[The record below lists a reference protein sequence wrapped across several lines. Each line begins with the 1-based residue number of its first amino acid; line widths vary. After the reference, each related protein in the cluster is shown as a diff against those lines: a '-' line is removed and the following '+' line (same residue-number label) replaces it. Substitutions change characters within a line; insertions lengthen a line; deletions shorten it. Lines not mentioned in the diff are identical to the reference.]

1 MSIENCLI
9 SAMEQGEISDREAAF
24 IKNIYDGY
32 RKKAAGSGTAD
43 DDLQAQAKTARRLA
57 EDAVEK
63 KRRTL
68 LQAKAQKTVVADTL
82 AYRTATGKADIG
94 EGTIALLE
102 HYGTAPFQS
111 VEGLRKV
118 IVGQAHAQLS
128 ELLQKFER
136 TAFLGKTPNK
146 ADMKNIVRELFGE
159 STGDPAAKAMAE
171 AWDQVSDGLRQRF
184 NRAGGAIGKLENWGL
199 PQVHDAKAL
208 LRAGKDE
215 WKQAIRNRLDLSR
228 MRHPVTGDEILDFEI
243 DGILDRVWGDI
254 VTNGWASR
262 EPSQAPVGRGAIA
275 GQHAEH
281 RFLVFKS
288 ADDWLEYQ
296 RAFGQGDPFASMM
309 NHINGMARD
318 IAAIE
323 RLGPNPQAMLTFLKQ
338 RIEKAGQARKTGAKA
353 KVGSSVSAEP
363 SLQAGM
369 TRVYHSGSAGEGA
382 TGRWV
387 STNRTY
393 ASDYRSDLPFYY
405 LDLPKDDPRL
415 NNPDYPDQG
424 VDQGFTFNFELNPG
438 EAAKLKEISR
448 GADTEEAVP
457 FAGWQARADS
467 RARGKIAAIDNMW
480 EAYRGN
486 AEVAVDTHMA
496 SGFSVT
502 RNWLTASILG
512 SAILSAIPT
521 DPIYQ
526 MLARRFVGIP
536 ALGTLRDLAGEMRKG
551 GRMESVR
558 AGLILDSAMHTFGT
572 QARYLGTLSGPE
584 WSQVLPD
591 RVLAW
596 QGLTAWTQ
604 AGRHAFGKSF
614 QGMLADRTGKSLAEL
629 RAAKSGTLEKATG
642 NALERWGFT
651 AEDWDKI
658 RGAALHSRDRAT
670 FLRPQEIAAVDERLA
685 ERVLEMILQ
694 ETEYAVPSGTL
705 RGRAFS
711 RFGTRPGTL
720 WGEVVRSAGMF
731 KSFAVTYALLYGS
744 RIWREFGRSRAAGAG
759 YAGAILLTTSIGGA
773 MSLWLKDIAAG
784 RDPRPI
790 LGKDGNPMGF
800 AGQAMMQGGGFGI
813 FGDFI
818 LGDLNRFG
826 GGIGQAIGGPI
837 ADTATDLVNL
847 TVGNAVQLATGDTT
861 NAAEEARKFIA
872 KNTPGRSLW
881 FLRLAYDRWLMDNMR
896 RLTDPKAE
904 KAFRRRGRY
913 VSDLG
918 TDTWWAP
925 GQGLPARPP
934 ELDVL
939 RPGS

>member
-111 VEGLRKV
+111 VEGLRKA
-118 IVGQAHAQLS
+118 IVGQAHAQLT

-215 WKQAIRNRLDLSR
+215 WKLKIRSRLDLSR

-338 RIEKAGQARKTGAKA
+338 RIEKAGQARKTG
-353 KVGSSVSAEP
+353 
-363 SLQAGM
+363 
-369 TRVYHSGSAGEGA
+369 
-382 TGRWV
+382 
-387 STNRTY
+387 
-393 ASDYRSDLPFYY
+393 
-405 LDLPKDDPRL
+405 
-415 NNPDYPDQG
+415 
-424 VDQGFTFNFELNPG
+424 
-438 EAAKLKEISR
+438 
-448 GADTEEAVP
+448 EAVP

-496 SGFSVT
+496 SGLSVT

-512 SAILSAIPT
+512 SAVLSAIPT

-536 ALGTLRDLAGEMRKG
+536 ALYTLRDLAGEMRKG

-629 RAAKSGTLEKATG
+629 QAAKSGTLEKATG

-658 RGAALHSRDRAT
+658 RGAALHSRDGAT

-918 TDTWWAP
+918 TDTWWSP

>member
-111 VEGLRKV
+111 VEGLRKA
-118 IVGQAHAQLS
+118 IVGQAHAQLT

-208 LRAGKDE
+208 LRAGRDE
-215 WKQAIRNRLDLSR
+215 WKLKIRSRLDLSR

-338 RIEKAGQARKTGAKA
+338 RIEKAGQARKTG
-353 KVGSSVSAEP
+353 
-363 SLQAGM
+363 
-369 TRVYHSGSAGEGA
+369 
-382 TGRWV
+382 
-387 STNRTY
+387 
-393 ASDYRSDLPFYY
+393 
-405 LDLPKDDPRL
+405 
-415 NNPDYPDQG
+415 
-424 VDQGFTFNFELNPG
+424 
-438 EAAKLKEISR
+438 
-448 GADTEEAVP
+448 EAVP

-496 SGFSVT
+496 SGLSVT

-512 SAILSAIPT
+512 SAVLSAIPT

-536 ALGTLRDLAGEMRKG
+536 ALNTLRDLAGEMRKG

-629 RAAKSGTLEKATG
+629 QAAKSGTLEKATG

-658 RGAALHSRDRAT
+658 RGAALHSRDGAT

-918 TDTWWAP
+918 TDTWWSP
-925 GQGLPARPP
+925 GQGLPDRPP